1 MSRRRQV
8 TSAAAESN
16 PFYAPGRDAPVH
28 RIQLDN
34 TVFEGENAV
43 YLIEAGQTTLV
54 DTAVATPAVRADL
67 EAGLERHSVGFADI
81 DTVVLTH
88 WHPDHAGLAGAIQAE
103 SDARVVV
110 HADDA
115 PIVDGSEQPLT
126 ADPAQ
131 QRETCTAWGM
141 PAAARERLQSFFES
155 AATGLVERDPTVTP
169 VEDGDIVDLGGVT
182 LETVHLPGHT
192 AGLCGFAFDP
202 AVVGAVDPIGDGR
215 PSDDHTSDDRPSD
228 DRPSDEPARSAIFT
242 GDALLPRYTPN
253 VGGADVRVEDPLAT
267 YAASL
272 ARLVDRDPAVAY
284 PGHRDRI
291 DEPGR
296 RAAEILAHHRERT
309 GRVID
314 VLDRGPAT
322 AWEVSAALFGD
333 LEGIH
338 VLHGPG
344 EAFAHLDH
352 LVGAGVAERDEATYR
367 LVESTPDVDALF
379 PATRLD
385 DAV

>member
-1 MSRRRQV
+1 M
-8 TSAAAESN
+8 
-16 PFYAPGRDAPVH
+16 Y

-43 YLIEAGQTTLV
+43 YLIDADQTTLV
-54 DTAVATPAVRADL
+54 DTAVATPAVRAEL
-67 EAGLERHSVGFADI
+67 EAGLERHGVGFADV

-103 SDARVVV
+103 SGARVVV
-110 HADDA
+110 HAADA
-115 PIVDGSEQPLT
+115 PIVDGSERPLT
-126 ADPAQ
+126 ADPKQ
-131 QRETCTAWGM
+131 QRETFTAWGM
-141 PAAARERLQSFFES
+141 PTTARERLQSFFES
-155 AATGLVERDPTVTP
+155 TATGLVERDPTVTP

-202 AVVGAVDPIGDGR
+202 TATRANSLVGDDR
-215 PSDDHTSDDRPSD
+215 SSHDHTG
-228 DRPSDEPARSAIFT
+228 DEPARSAIFT

-253 VGGADVRVEDPLAT
+253 VGGADVRVDEPLAT

-272 ARLVDRDPAVAY
+272 ARLVDRDPTVAH
-284 PGHRDRI
+284 PGHRGQI
-291 DEPGR
+291 DEPAR

-309 GRVID
+309 GRVVD
-314 VLDRGPAT
+314 VLERGPAT

-333 LEGIH
+333 LEAIH

-352 LVGAGVAERDEATYR
+352 LAGAGVAERDGATYH
-367 LVESTPDVDALF
+367 LVESLPDVDALF

>member
-1 MSRRRQV
+1 M
-8 TSAAAESN
+8 
-16 PFYAPGRDAPVH
+16 H

-43 YLIEAGQTTLV
+43 YLIDADQTTLV

-67 EAGLERHSVGFADI
+67 EAGLERYGVGFANI

-110 HADDA
+110 HTADA
-115 PIVDGSEQPLT
+115 PIVDGREQPLT

-131 QRETCTAWGM
+131 QRETFTAWGM
-141 PAAARERLQSFFES
+141 PTAARERLHAFFAS
-155 AATGLVERDPTVTP
+155 AATGLVGRDPTVTP
-169 VEDGDIVDLGGVT
+169 VEDGDVVDLGSAA

-202 AVVGAVDPIGDGR
+202 TTTGAVASSVDDRTSGDR
-215 PSDDHTSDDRPSD
+215 TSDES
-228 DRPSDEPARSAIFT
+228 ARSAIFT

-272 ARLVDRDPAVAY
+272 ARLVDRDPVVAH

-291 DEPGR
+291 DEPAQ

-309 GRVID
+309 GRVIN
-314 VLDRGPAT
+314 VLERGPAT

-352 LVGAGVAERDEATYR
+352 LAGAGVAERDEATYH
-367 LVESTPDVDALF
+367 LVESPPDVNTLF
-379 PATRLD
+379 PTTRLD

>member
-1 MSRRRQV
+1 M
-8 TSAAAESN
+8 
-16 PFYAPGRDAPVH
+16 H

-34 TVFEGENAV
+34 SVFEGKNAV

-67 EAGLERHSVGFADI
+67 ESGLERHGVEFADV

-88 WHPDHAGLAGAIQAE
+88 WHPDHAGLAGAIQAAG
-103 SDARVVV
+103 DARVVV
-110 HADDA
+110 HAADA
-115 PIVDGSEQPLT
+115 PIVEGSEQPLT
-126 ADPAQ
+126 ADPVQ
-131 QRETCTAWGM
+131 QRETFEAWGM
-141 PAAARERLQSFFES
+141 PAEARERLRTFFES
-155 AATGLVERDPTVTP
+155 AATGLVDRDPTVTP
-169 VEDGDIVDLGGVT
+169 VEDGDVVDLGGVT

-202 AVVGAVDPIGDGR
+202 KAVNVDTLPGDNDRTSDNDRTGDDR
-215 PSDDHTSDDRPSD
+215 ADDHSDDES
-228 DRPSDEPARSAIFT
+228 ARSAIFT

-272 ARLVDRDPAVAY
+272 ARLVDRDPTVAY
-284 PGHRDRI
+284 PGHRNRI
-291 DEPGR
+291 DDPGR

-309 GRVID
+309 SRVVD
-314 VLDRGPAT
+314 LLERGPAT
-322 AWEVSAALFGD
+322 AWAVSAALFGD

-352 LVGAGVAERDEATYR
+352 LANAGVAERDGTTYR
-367 LVESTPDVDALF
+367 LVESAPAVDALF
-379 PATRLD
+379 PTTPLD
-385 DAV
+385 DTV

>member
-1 MSRRRQV
+1 MCKRH
-8 TSAAAESN
+8 
-16 PFYAPGRDAPVH
+16 RDAPVH

-34 TVFEGENAV
+34 TVFEGQNAV
-43 YLIEAGQTTLV
+43 YLIEADQTTLV

-67 EAGLERHSVGFADI
+67 EADLERHGVGFSDV

-103 SDARVVV
+103 SGARVVV
-110 HADDA
+110 HAADA
-115 PIVDGSEQPLT
+115 PIVDGSEEPLT
-126 ADPAQ
+126 ADPER
-131 QRETCTAWGM
+131 QRETFTAWGM
-141 PAAARERLQSFFES
+141 PAAARERLRSFFES

-169 VEDGDIVDLGGVT
+169 VEDGDLVDLGGVT

-202 AVVGAVDPIGDGR
+202 TTVEAVDSTGGGR
-215 PSDDHTSDDRPSD
+215 PSDARLDDGRTD
-228 DRPSDEPARSAIFT
+228 DGTDRSAIFT

-272 ARLVDRDPAVAY
+272 ARLVDRDPAVAH

-291 DEPGR
+291 DEPAR

-309 GRVID
+309 ARVVG

-322 AWEVSAALFGD
+322 AWETSTALFGD

-352 LVGAGVAERDEATYR
+352 LVGAGVAERDETTYH

-379 PATRLD
+379 PTTRLD
-385 DAV
+385 DAG